1 MKICHIINNVV
12 AGGAQVF
19 LKDLTKYQSKKN
31 KVTIIFIDEIN
42 NDEFSSFF
50 LQSLGTNSIR
60 YFSLGRRPKEII
72 SYPKTIFTLYKLII
86 KNKFDIVN
94 SHLPMSHLIVGFLS
108 IFIKINKVIT
118 VHNAPEILS
127 KINIL
132 LNYSTPKIFCS
143 ESAYRLNNYPKC
155 YHTIINN
162 GISIA
167 QSDDYNFFFRD
178 NLLKEINV
186 DKSAKLIV
194 LVGAIRKQK
203 NYMFL
208 VNLIEK
214 YYKNSDINFLVCG
227 GFDNDENF
235 IDLKK
240 FNTIKNLHFLG
251 IRNDVKEIVKNSDIY
266 LSCSLHEGL
275 PIGGLEA
282 FSIGIPCVL
291 SPIEPHKIF
300 ENQYDVNIP
309 NKFTIDSFNT
319 SINKLLVNKR
329 NFKMSRKKR
338 NKLINKFN
346 IKYTEKNYNKF
357 YKDIIG

>member
-1 MKICHIINNVV
+1 MKICHIINNID

-19 LKDLTKYQSKKN
+19 LQNLTKYQSKKN
-31 KVTIIFIDEIN
+31 SVSIIFIDEIN

-50 LQSLGTNSIR
+50 LQSLERNSIQ
-60 YFSLGRRPKEII
+60 YFSLGRRSKVIKT
-72 SYPKTIFTLYKLII
+72 YPKTIIKLYKLII
-86 KNKFDIVN
+86 KNKFDIIN

-108 IFIKINKVIT
+108 IFIKINNVIT

-127 KINIL
+127 KFNIL

-162 GISIA
+162 GISVA
-167 QSDDYNFFFRD
+167 PSKDYNFFFRD
-178 NLLKEINV
+178 KLLKEIKV

-214 YYKNSDINFLVCG
+214 YYKNTEVNFLVCG

-240 FNTIKNLHFLG
+240 FNHIKNLHFLG
-251 IRNDVKEIVKNSDIY
+251 KRNDVKEIVNNSDIY

-275 PIGGLEA
+275 PIGVLEA

-291 SPIEPHKIF
+291 SPIGPHKIF
-300 ENQYDVNIP
+300 ENQYGVNIP

-319 SINKLLVNKR
+319 SINKLLGHKR
-329 NFKMSRKKR
+329 NFEMSIKKR
-338 NKLINKFN
+338 NKLIEKFN
-346 IKYTEKNYNKF
+346 IKYTEKNYIKF
-357 YKDIIG
+357 YKEIIV